1 LAGTQAWPYTLRRL
15 ARPTTSAIN
24 FMGAN
29 ELSVIGLTCNLVGV
43 FFLANSMIFR
53 KLWKVIQEFFGVRS
67 RTLSTI
73 KHYTL
78 NNFQVALGF
87 MFLTV
92 GFLLEI
98 YARLEA
104 LQDEWA
110 TTTTLVCLL
119 IVALAA
125 GIYLIGAVY
134 SRKQFKRHLRKFFH
148 DHPEAF
154 NKEMVLTKEIGEF
167 LGIPHDQDTTAEDY
181 LQKVKRALG
190 LVDQEPL
197 ARGMVP
203 QSRRRSR
210 SALPSR

>member
-1 LAGTQAWPYTLRRL
+1 
-15 ARPTTSAIN
+15 
-24 FMGAN
+24 MGAD
-29 ELSVIGLTCNLVGV
+29 ELAVIGLTCNLVGV

-67 RTLSTI
+67 KSLNSI

-98 YARLEA
+98 YARLDA
-104 LQDEWA
+104 LKAEWA
-110 TTTTLVCLL
+110 TTTTLVCLA
-119 IVALAA
+119 IVFLAA
-125 GIYLIGAVY
+125 GIYLIGALY
-134 SRKQFKRHLRKFFH
+134 SRKQFKRYLRKFFQE
-148 DHPEAF
+148 HPEAF

-167 LGIPHDQDTTAEDY
+167 LGIPHDQETTAEDY
-181 LQKVKRALG
+181 MNRVKRALG
-190 LVDQEPL
+190 LVDEEPV

-203 QSRRRSR
+203 GPRRRTR
-210 SALPSR
+210 SVLPSR

>member
-1 LAGTQAWPYTLRRL
+1 
-15 ARPTTSAIN
+15 
-24 FMGAN
+24 MGAH
-29 ELSVIGLTCNLVGV
+29 ELAVIGLTCNLVGV

-67 RTLSTI
+67 RSLRAV

-98 YARLEA
+98 YGRLDS
-104 LQDEWA
+104 LKSEWA
-110 TTTTLVCLL
+110 TMTTLVCLA
-119 IVALAA
+119 IVVLAG

-134 SRKQFKRHLRKFFH
+134 SRKQFKRYLRQFFRE
-148 DHPEAF
+148 HPEAF

-167 LGIPHDQDTTAEDY
+167 LGIPHDQETTAEDY
-181 LQKVKRALG
+181 TAKVKRALG
-190 LVDQEPL
+190 VVDEQSVPRGAVPGTRR
-197 ARGMVP
+197 ARSV
-203 QSRRRSR
+203 
-210 SALPSR
+210 LPSR